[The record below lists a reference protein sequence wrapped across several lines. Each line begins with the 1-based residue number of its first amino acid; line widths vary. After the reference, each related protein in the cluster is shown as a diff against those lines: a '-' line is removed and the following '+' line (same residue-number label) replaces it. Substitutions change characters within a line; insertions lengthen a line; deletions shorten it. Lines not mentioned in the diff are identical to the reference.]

1 MALHSRYN
9 PQAEASRFV
18 DALSVLYPPDYI
30 VITEPGESY
39 LARYLGNV
47 SRMQYLLL
55 FGTQTRFL
63 YQLMDFGIMYI
74 ERQAVRSSVFY

>member
-39 LARYLGNV
+39 CGNV